1 MVMKDQFSS
10 EDHIYIQLAALLR
23 SQIEHGHL
31 TGKIPGIRD
40 LAQQYSVNVK
50 TANKAVS
57 LLVQDGHLFRLRG
70 KGTFVADGT
79 SEHDTHVLVGFILT
93 DIVNPYFAHLAQA
106 LQDIAGEHNMTVI
119 VNTTH
124 GSHDALLQILDS
136 YEKQNAQLLI
146 VQGGVA
152 RNKTH
157 FETITRTGIPVIGMH
172 TRIQSIDDV
181 WSDMRAGAQL
191 VTDHLIK
198 MGGAQ
203 VGYISGSD
211 EPVHQTGRFQGYRD
225 ALVSKGFNVD
235 MRFVAETDPT
245 YRGGHNVVLDMIDSG
260 NLPAA
265 LLFYNQIMAMGGVSA
280 LLSRG
285 LKVPDDVA
293 IASIDDSIDTSQ
305 MLVPTTTID
314 FSAEEAARQTLQ
326 LCRRRL
332 TSPGAPTI
340 HARIAPSLIT
350 RESSSVKLTAE
361 PLNADDKTGSINP
374 GMSAD

>member
-1 MVMKDQFSS
+1 MKDQFSS
-10 EDHIYIQLAALLR
+10 EEHIYTQLATLIR

-31 TGKIPGIRD
+31 QGKIPGLRD

-57 LLVQDGHLFRLRG
+57 LLVNEGYLFRLRG

-79 SEHDTHVLVGFILT
+79 GTQDAHVLAGFIVT

-106 LQDIAGEHNMTVI
+106 LQDIAAEHNMTII

-124 GSHDALLQILDS
+124 GSVNALRQILDAH
-136 YEKQNAQLLI
+136 QRQQAQLLI
-146 VQGGVA
+146 VQGGVV
-152 RNKTH
+152 RNTEH
-157 FETITRTGIPVIGMH
+157 FEIITSYGIPTIGMH
-172 TRIQSIDDV
+172 TRIASIDDV
-181 WSDMRAGAQL
+181 WPDMRAGAQL
-191 VTDHLIK
+191 VTDHLIEQCGSK
-198 MGGAQ
+198 

-211 EPVHQTGRFQGYRD
+211 EPVEQTGRYQGYRD

-235 MRFVAETDPT
+235 SRFVAETDPT
-245 YRGGHNVVLDMIDSG
+245 YRGGYTIVSKMADQGDF
-260 NLPAA
+260 PQA

-280 LLSRG
+280 LISQG

-314 FSAEEAARQTLQ
+314 FSAEQAARQALQ

-332 TSPGAPTI
+332 SSPGVKPI
-340 HARIAPSLIT
+340 HSRIAPTLLI
-350 RESSSVKLTAE
+350 RESSTKKVLPDNISLSH
-361 PLNADDKTGSINP
+361 KTNSSDQPI
-374 GMSAD
+374 

>member
-1 MVMKDQFSS
+1 MKDQFSS
-10 EDHIYIQLAALLR
+10 DDHIYNQLATLLR
-23 SQIEHGHL
+23 SQIEHGNL
-31 TGKIPGIRD
+31 RGKIPGIRD

-57 LLVQDGHLFRLRG
+57 ILVKDGHLFRLRG
-70 KGTFVADGT
+70 KGTFVANGIK
-79 SEHDTHVLVGFILT
+79 SQDTHVRVGFIVT

-106 LQDIAGEHNMTVI
+106 LQGMSSEHNMTMV

-124 GSHDALLQILDS
+124 GNIEALRQILES
-136 YEKQNAQLLI
+136 HQKQNVQLLI

-157 FETITRTGIPVIGMH
+157 FEAIVNCGIPVVGMH
-172 TRIQSIDDV
+172 TRIETIDDV
-181 WSDMRAGAQL
+181 WPDMRAGAQL
-191 VTDHLIK
+191 ATDHLI
-198 MGGAQ
+198 GQSGSQ

-211 EPVHQTGRFQGYRD
+211 EPVEQTGRFQGYRD
-225 ALVSKGFNVD
+225 ALVSKGFSLD
-235 MRFVAETDPT
+235 ERFVAETDPT
-245 YRGGHNVVLDMIDSG
+245 YRGGHTVVLDMIDKG
-260 NLPAA
+260 HLPSA

-293 IASIDDSIDTSQ
+293 ISSIDDSIDTSQ

-314 FSAEEAARQTLQ
+314 FSADEAARQTLQ

-332 TSPGAPTI
+332 ISPGVAPI
-340 HARIAPSLIT
+340 HARIAPTLIV
-350 RESSSVKLTAE
+350 RASSNAEALEDSSVILR
-361 PLNADDKTGSINP
+361 
-374 GMSAD
+374 